1 MSDELIRKD
10 DADDLGL
17 TYDPAAFSYTSPPSR
32 VPQTGKLHEQP
43 DVNFLEEVPY
53 RPLSWFWTDRIP
65 WNKLTV
71 IEGPPHSAKSLLAI
85 ELAARASRG
94 EVMPGDA
101 SAGFDES
108 IVQLVC
114 GYDDLHDTVLPR
126 IRRAGGNI
134 SNFGHLS
141 RVARS
146 RGGDD
151 EPFAHRKLTLPAD
164 IGHLEESI
172 GNVCA
177 GLVVVDPLT
186 CFCKSGRDVT
196 ETLELLDE
204 LASRIDIPI
213 IATLS
218 AKTARNALGR
228 WESKPEFSDA
238 PARCVWS
245 IVADQDEPGRWL
257 FVPTRMTFAIPA
269 AGMAFRII
277 DGKIVWEPLP
287 SLPLAEDD
295 EPVAWLWSVLQ
306 GGEMRSNHIQ
316 RQAREYGIS
325 AKMLRR
331 ARRVLNIAVRAEGS
345 RETFTTIWS
354 LPPELQQPGTV
365 PIGLAAKQIEPVNCL
380 PDPRSIEVPAPSA
393 ENAQN

>member
-1 MSDELIRKD
+1 MSDELMRKD
-10 DADDLGL
+10 DEDDLGL
-17 TYDPAAFSYTSPPSR
+17 THDPAAFSYSSPHKPRSQARKTAPSS
-32 VPQTGKLHEQP
+32 PTLSL
-43 DVNFLEEVPY
+43 LEEVAY
-53 RPLSWFWTDRIP
+53 RPVSWFWTDRIP

-101 SAGFDES
+101 IAGFDES
-108 IVQLVC
+108 IVQLVS
-114 GYDDLHDTVLPR
+114 GYEDLHDTVLPR

-134 SNFGHLS
+134 SNFSQLS

-146 RGGDD
+146 RGDD
-151 EPFAHRKLTLPAD
+151 EPFARRKLTLPAD

-172 GNVCA
+172 GNVGA
-177 GLVVVDPLT
+177 DLVIVDPLT
-186 CFCKSGRDVT
+186 CFCKSGRDVAQ
-196 ETLELLDE
+196 TLELLDE
-204 LASRIDIPI
+204 LASRIGIPI

-218 AKTARNALGR
+218 ATTGRNALGC

-269 AGMAFRII
+269 AGMAFRIVN
-277 DGKIVWEPLP
+277 GKIVWEPLP
-287 SLPLAEDD
+287 SLPLAEHD

-306 GGEMRSNHIQ
+306 GGEMRSNYIQ

-331 ARRVLNIAVRAEGS
+331 ARRVLNVAIRSEGS
-345 RETFTTIWS
+345 GGNFTTIWS
-354 LPPELQQPGTV
+354 LPPALQQPGMV
-365 PIGLAAKQIEPVNCL
+365 PFGLAAKQIEGANCL
-380 PDPRSIEVPAPSA
+380 PDSLSSEVPAPSA
-393 ENAQN
+393 ENVQN